1 MWFNLAAAKGRAN
14 ALAVKNRDIIAK
26 KMTPQQMAERRI
38 RGETEFTIDLNTKA
52 VTGAARKS
60 NTYLQTTTDSSF
72 EIAASRITEICN
84 CTLLSHARLASP

>member
-1 MWFNLAAAKGRAN
+1 MHTLFTRGTKLTSDHNLC
-14 ALAVKNRDIIAK
+14 
-26 KMTPQQMAERRI
+26 AEDV
-38 RGETEFTIDLNTKA
+38 FTIDLNTKA